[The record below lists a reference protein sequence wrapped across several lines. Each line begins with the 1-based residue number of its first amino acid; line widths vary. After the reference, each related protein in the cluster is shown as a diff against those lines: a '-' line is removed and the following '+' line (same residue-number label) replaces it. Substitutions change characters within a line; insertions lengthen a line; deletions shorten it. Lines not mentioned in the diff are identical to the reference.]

1 MPPHFSIFKAINQT
15 MKVFFHDP
23 ILICSLL
30 ALGKVLKQPSA
41 CAGIFPWGIIFAQ
54 IFIQTVI
61 CALILARAVSLAV
74 LYPIITHGLMVS
86 IMWFMKSSVLLLHIM
101 VALEEVRHFSLTEL
115 GVAMTTSR
123 SGSTQ
128 REIITFSGAV
138 GGSFKGKDKLL

>member
-1 MPPHFSIFKAINQT
+1 
-15 MKVFFHDP
+15 
-23 ILICSLL
+23 
-30 ALGKVLKQPSA
+30 
-41 CAGIFPWGIIFAQ
+41 
-54 IFIQTVI
+54 
-61 CALILARAVSLAV
+61 
-74 LYPIITHGLMVS
+74 
-86 IMWFMKSSVLLLHIM
+86 M